1 MSSVADNPRRLP
13 QAADKPHENMNT
25 QQRDSVD
32 LDERKENA
40 PAATRPGG
48 DSGRST
54 WFPGNAPRLF
64 EQFEHWIGIG
74 IGVLLS
80 LAAVLAFAGAVK
92 IAWDGVVQWPQ
103 IRSLFEI
110 VDRLLLVLMIIE
122 LLHTV
127 RSSIQ
132 THQLAWEPFLIVAMI
147 ATVRRILVITLEIS
161 DHTPRS
167 QASVGSPLTFDQAM
181 IELGVLAAL
190 ILVIA
195 IAIYLL
201 RRAKA

>member
-1 MSSVADNPRRLP
+1 MQEQPMTDSPQPAD
-13 QAADKPHENMNT
+13 T
-25 QQRDSVD
+25 
-32 LDERKENA
+32 
-40 PAATRPGG
+40 
-48 DSGRST
+48 GRST
-54 WFPGNAPRLF
+54 SLQRRAPRRF
-64 EQFEHWIGIG
+64 EQIEHWLSVG

-80 LAAVLAFAGAVK
+80 VAAVLAFAGAVK

-103 IRSLFEI
+103 IRSLFVI

-132 THQLAWEPFLIVAMI
+132 SHQLAWEPFLIVAMI

-161 DHTPRS
+161 DQTPRS
-167 QASVGSPLTFDQAM
+167 QASVGLPLSFDQAM
-181 IELGVLAAL
+181 VELGILAAL
-190 ILVIA
+190 MLVLA
-195 IAIYLL
+195 IATHLL

>member
-1 MSSVADNPRRLP
+1 
-13 QAADKPHENMNT
+13 MNT
-25 QQRDSVD
+25 EQRIPLH
-32 LDERKENA
+32 LDERQENSQA
-40 PAATRPGG
+40 PTRPGG
-48 DSGRST
+48 DSRRST
-54 WFPGNAPRLF
+54 WFPPNALSF
-64 EQFEHWIGIG
+64 FGQIEHWISVG

-80 LAAVLAFAGAVK
+80 LAAVLAFAGAAK
-92 IAWDGVVQWPQ
+92 IAWDGIVQWPQ

-132 THQLAWEPFLIVAMI
+132 SHHLEWEPFLIVAMI

-161 DHTPRS
+161 DQTPRGQTS
-167 QASVGSPLTFDQAM
+167 MLGLSFDQAM
-181 IELGVLAAL
+181 VELGVLAAL

-195 IAIYLL
+195 IATYLL